1 MMTQYNLND
10 FRDAQEFLS
19 NLATKMGCL
28 RKGGVPDIQKAAQK
42 VLLDWNHGR
51 LTYFTVPPERSNDIL
66 STELVS
72 QMREAFD
79 IGGLLNDDEG
89 EEEWDDVDEDHRTQ
103 PEAHRRTETQEKQS
117 GIYILS
123 NTCTRLNSVSLELST
138 TDLADTFKSTVRLS
152 SEDA

>member
-1 MMTQYNLND
+1 MMAQYNLND
-10 FRDAQEFLS
+10 FQDAQEFLS
-19 NLATKMGCL
+19 KLAAKMGCL

-51 LTYFTVPPERSNDIL
+51 LTYFTVPPERSNDIV

-79 IGGLLNDDEG
+79 IDGLLNDDDE
-89 EEEWDDVDEDHRTQ
+89 EEEWDDVTEDHRTQ
-103 PEAHRRTETQEKQS
+103 PEAHGWTTSNEKQLGS
-117 GIYILS
+117 YILS
-123 NTCTRLNSVSLELST
+123 NPSTLIKSVSLELST
-138 TDLADTFKSTVRLS
+138 TDLADVFKSTVRLS